1 MDSMVEAF
9 LNWGHRNEV
18 WKAKKIERWT
28 SHRDETLSKILQL
41 PEIKVQ
47 QLIKEMKMAI
57 NTNVSEIGSRIKV
70 HNTEVRVNVVGTLL
84 YWDLLDE
91 LKTLGLVQQIEDKL
105 TRYRNRILDKVLQL
119 PKSQLEHLV
128 MEMEFAITQV
138 LERIP
143 ANPSQPN
150 LLRI

>member
-1 MDSMVEAF
+1 MD
-9 LNWGHRNEV
+9 
-18 WKAKKIERWT
+18 
-28 SHRDETLSKILQL
+28 
-41 PEIKVQ
+41 
-47 QLIKEMKMAI
+47 
-57 NTNVSEIGSRIKV
+57 
-70 HNTEVRVNVVGTLL
+70 NVVGTLL
-84 YWDLLDE
+84 NWDLLNE

-105 TRYRNRILDKVLQL
+105 TRYRNEILSKVLQL
-119 PKSQLEHLV
+119 PKLPLQHLV